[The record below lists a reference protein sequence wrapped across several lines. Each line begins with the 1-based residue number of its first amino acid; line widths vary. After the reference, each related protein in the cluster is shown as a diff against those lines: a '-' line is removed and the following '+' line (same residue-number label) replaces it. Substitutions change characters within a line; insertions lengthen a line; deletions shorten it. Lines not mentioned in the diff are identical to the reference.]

1 MRHQNFAGLSIIGE
15 LIPNSRTAVSATSQE
30 KVGLFTFLLL
40 SHDASPILSITMV
53 KNPPVKQQSEPT
65 LPTTEDRSPN
75 RSLPKPRQTAWQS
88 ARSHLGNEISLSHA
102 DIPIIACCLVSGL
115 CDSSAYNA
123 WSCFVSMQTGL
134 SSPPLPHFPHSRL
147 DSQPLLQV
155 TQSSSPSAPPASQPA
170 TPMAGSNPSSASPAS
185 YAAASASP
193 RPDS

>member
-1 MRHQNFAGLSIIGE
+1 MRHQNFVGLSIIGE
-15 LIPNSRTAVSATSQE
+15 LIPNSRIAVFAISQE
-30 KVGLFTFLLL
+30 KVSLFTFLLL
-40 SHDASPILSITMV
+40 SHDASSTPSIAMV
-53 KNPPVKQQSEPT
+53 KNPPVKRQSEPT

-123 WSCFVSMQTGL
+123 WSCFVSMQTGS
-134 SSPPLPHFPHSRL
+134 SSPPLPPRPHSCL

-155 TQSSSPSAPPASQPA
+155 TQSSSPSVPPVSQPA
-170 TPMAGSNPSSASPAS
+170 IPTAGSNPSSASPAS
-185 YAAASASP
+185 YVAASASL